1 MLDRIIDIIREQLNI
16 DDVEITEDTSFKD
29 DLGVDSLDL
38 LELVMA
44 FEEEYS
50 IELDP
55 EELEGIQTVGDVM
68 EFIKKY
74 KLEPKCMQLVYPF
87 KDKEPNMVLIESTRG
102 GRSGMK
108 ILKPLIIYKQPGVY
122 TDDIYDMYGY

>member
-1 MLDRIIDIIREQLNI
+1 MIDRIIDIIREQLNL
-16 DDVEITEDTSFKD
+16 DDVEITEETSFKD

-44 FEEEYS
+44 FEEEYN

-55 EELEGIQTVGDVM
+55 EELEGIQTVGDIA

-74 KLEPKCMQLVYPF
+74 
-87 KDKEPNMVLIESTRG
+87 
-102 GRSGMK
+102 
-108 ILKPLIIYKQPGVY
+108 
-122 TDDIYDMYGY
+122 TD

>member
-1 MLDRIIDIIREQLNI
+1 MLEKIIDIIRDQLNI
-16 DDVEITEDTSFKD
+16 DDVEITEETSFKD

-68 EFIKKY
+68 DFIK
-74 KLEPKCMQLVYPF
+74 
-87 KDKEPNMVLIESTRG
+87 R
-102 GRSGMK
+102 
-108 ILKPLIIYKQPGVY
+108 Y
-122 TDDIYDMYGY
+122 TEQ

>member
-1 MLDRIIDIIREQLNI
+1 MLSKVIDIIKEQLNI
-16 DDVEITEDTSFKD
+16 DDVDITEETSFKD

-44 FEEEYS
+44 FEEEYN

-55 EELEGIQTVGDVM
+55 EELEGIQTVGDIV

-74 KLEPKCMQLVYPF
+74 TEQ
-87 KDKEPNMVLIESTRG
+87 
-102 GRSGMK
+102 
-108 ILKPLIIYKQPGVY
+108 
-122 TDDIYDMYGY
+122 

>member
-38 LELVMA
+38 LELVIA

-74 KLEPKCMQLVYPF
+74 
-87 KDKEPNMVLIESTRG
+87 
-102 GRSGMK
+102 
-108 ILKPLIIYKQPGVY
+108 
-122 TDDIYDMYGY
+122 TDQ

>member
-1 MLDRIIDIIREQLNI
+1 MLDRVIDIIREQLNL
-16 DDVEITEDTSFKD
+16 DDVDINEETSFKD

-55 EELEGIQTVGDVM
+55 EELEGIQTVGDIV

-74 KLEPKCMQLVYPF
+74 
-87 KDKEPNMVLIESTRG
+87 
-102 GRSGMK
+102 
-108 ILKPLIIYKQPGVY
+108 
-122 TDDIYDMYGY
+122 TDQ

>member
-55 EELEGIQTVGDVM
+55 EELEGILTVGDVM

-74 KLEPKCMQLVYPF
+74 KDQ
-87 KDKEPNMVLIESTRG
+87 
-102 GRSGMK
+102 
-108 ILKPLIIYKQPGVY
+108 
-122 TDDIYDMYGY
+122 

>member
-1 MLDRIIDIIREQLNI
+1 MLDRIVDIIKEQLNI

-29 DLGVDSLDL
+29 DLEVDSLDL

-44 FEEEYS
+44 FEEEYA

-68 EFIKKY
+68 ELIKKY
-74 KLEPKCMQLVYPF
+74 
-87 KDKEPNMVLIESTRG
+87 
-102 GRSGMK
+102 
-108 ILKPLIIYKQPGVY
+108 
-122 TDDIYDMYGY
+122 TDQ

>member
-16 DDVEITEDTSFKD
+16 DDVEITEETSFKD

-44 FEEEYS
+44 FEEEYGM
-50 IELDP
+50 ELDP

-68 EFIKKY
+68 DFIKKY
-74 KLEPKCMQLVYPF
+74 
-87 KDKEPNMVLIESTRG
+87 
-102 GRSGMK
+102 
-108 ILKPLIIYKQPGVY
+108 
-122 TDDIYDMYGY
+122 TDQ

>member
-1 MLDRIIDIIREQLNI
+1 MLEKIIDIIREQLNI

-44 FEEEYS
+44 IEEEYD

-55 EELEGIQTVGDVM
+55 EELEGIQTVGDAM
-68 EFIKKY
+68 SFI
-74 KLEPKCMQLVYPF
+74 
-87 KDKEPNMVLIESTRG
+87 R
-102 GRSGMK
+102 R
-108 ILKPLIIYKQPGVY
+108 Y
-122 TDDIYDMYGY
+122 TD

>member
-29 DLGVDSLDL
+29 DLGVDSVDL

-74 KLEPKCMQLVYPF
+74 
-87 KDKEPNMVLIESTRG
+87 
-102 GRSGMK
+102 
-108 ILKPLIIYKQPGVY
+108 
-122 TDDIYDMYGY
+122 TDQ